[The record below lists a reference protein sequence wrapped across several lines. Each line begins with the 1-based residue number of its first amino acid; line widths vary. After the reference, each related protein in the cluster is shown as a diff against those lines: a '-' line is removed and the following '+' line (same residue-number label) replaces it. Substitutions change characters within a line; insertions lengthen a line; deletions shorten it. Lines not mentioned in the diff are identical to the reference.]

1 MSFFQSENVKT
12 TDFNGMRL
20 KLASPEIIRGWSYGE
35 VTKPETIN
43 YRTQKP
49 EKSGLFAEEIFGP
62 SKDWECYCG
71 KYKKIRY
78 KGIVC
83 DKCGVEVTH
92 SLVRR
97 ERMGHVELAAPV
109 AHIWFLR
116 SVPSRIGTV
125 LDLSVMA
132 LEKVIYFASFVI
144 TDVNEELKEQV
155 AEQLRTEYKGKQ
167 KQIQADYER
176 DVARINEKAQKDEM
190 TDPEATKE
198 LDRIQGNKERKLKE
212 LDMDFS
218 EAEKEIKSLQ
228 PLKILSENEYHEY
241 ALKFGH
247 VFEAKIG
254 AEAVDELLKNI
265 DVAATIEVLQAE
277 LEKASGAK
285 YEHIIRR
292 LKLLKSFAN
301 QQIEPHW
308 MILKAVPIIPPDLRP
323 MVALDGGRFATSDLN
338 DLYRRVINRNNRLK
352 RLVELHAP
360 EVITRNEKRMLQ
372 EAVDALI
379 DNNARHA
386 KTVLASTGKKRQ
398 LKSLADFLK
407 GKQGRFRQNLLGKR
421 VDYSGRSV
429 IVVGPRLKMHQC
441 GLPKIMAL
449 ELFRPFIIS
458 ELIKQE
464 IVHNIRSAN
473 RFIEADHPEVWDI
486 LERIA
491 SQAVVLLNRAPT
503 LHRLGIQGF
512 QPVLIEGKAIQIH
525 PLVCSA
531 FNADFDGD
539 QMAVHVPLT
548 NEAQQEARDIMLSTK
563 NLLKPAT
570 GTPVTTPTQDI
581 VWGVFYMTSM
591 LDKPDDQVKAFGTE
605 EEAVYAYNYG
615 TITARDRIKVRL
627 KVGEPIMETTVGRML
642 INKVL
647 PEGMAYINERIG
659 KKQLSEI
666 TQQCIEK
673 FGFAETAKFLDNIKE
688 AGYKY
693 VTRSGFSYGI
703 GDLPD
708 LPDKE
713 GIMKEAGERVK
724 IIEAQYKDGLLTKR
738 ERYTQIIKVW
748 SDIQDRI
755 KNLSKNSLESTG
767 SVSAMIE
774 SGARGSVVQLMQ
786 VVGMKGLVTNPS
798 GEIIEL
804 PIKSSFREGLD
815 VLEYFISSH
824 GTRKGLTDTAL
835 KTANAGHLTRRL
847 VDVAQDV
854 IITSDNCGDTQ
865 GLLLTHE
872 ECEEIGE
879 PLISRILGRFT
890 IADIV
895 HPKTKKTLIPK
906 NTLINEED
914 IRMLKA
920 LDEPIQEA
928 HVRSPIA
935 CKNTRGICTHCYGYN
950 LAYNQ
955 EVQLGSAVGVVA
967 AQSIGEPGTQL
978 TMRTFHTGGVAT
990 GADITQGLPR
1000 VEELVEARNP
1010 KHKAVMAE
1018 QAGKVVIAE
1027 PEAREIFTMTGQKL
1041 VDPARS
1047 GKIIKIL
1054 SDEMRDDVYVVTAKD
1069 EVKVKDGGTVEQGQ
1083 TIIVRKDGTEIPAEH
1098 TGTVRLDKR
1107 KLFVNWQGTA
1117 ENEYP
1122 VPVGFKILVKE
1133 GDEVQ
1138 AGDQLTEGH
1147 LDLQLLFK
1155 SKGHYAVMQ
1164 YLLREI
1170 LSIYATQGQ
1179 KINSK
1184 HIEVIIRQMF
1194 SRAYVRDSGDTDLLP
1209 GEIVEKARALDE
1221 IRKTEEKG
1229 GKPAVLEDL
1238 FMGITKVAL
1247 TTESFLSSASF
1258 QETARVLIHAAVTG
1272 KVDHLEGLKENVIIG
1287 RLIPAGTGFSY
1298 HHPELFPELQE
1309 EAEEEGADNEEG
1321 DDYDPEDIDN
1331 IKPEALETEKSE

>member
-1 MSFFQSENVKT
+1 MSFFQTENVKT
-12 TDFNGMRL
+12 TDFNGIRL
-20 KLASPEIIRGWSYGE
+20 KLASPEVIRGWSYGE

-78 KGIVC
+78 KGIIC

-97 ERMGHVELAAPV
+97 ERMGHIELAAPV
-109 AHIWFLR
+109 THIWFLR
-116 SVPSRIGTV
+116 GVPSRIGTV
-125 LDLSVMA
+125 LDLSVMN
-132 LEKVIYFASFVI
+132 LEKVVYFASFIV
-144 TDVNEELKEQV
+144 TEVDEELREQV
-155 AEQLRTEYKGKQ
+155 IEQLRTEYKGKR
-167 KQIQADYER
+167 KQIESEYER
-176 DVARINEKAQKDEM
+176 NVQRINEKADMK
-190 TDPEATKE
+190 EAEKTKE
-198 LDRIQGNKERKLKE
+198 LDRAHGDKERKLAE
-212 LDMDFS
+212 LDEDNS
-218 EAEKEIKSLQ
+218 EAEKELKTLQ

-254 AEAVDELLKNI
+254 AEALDELLKKI
-265 DVAATIEVLQAE
+265 DVDATINVLEEE
-277 LEKASGAK
+277 LKKAGGAK
-285 YEHIIRR
+285 YEHLIRR
-292 LKLLKSFAN
+292 LKLLKSFN
-301 QQIEPHW
+301 QQKIEPNW
-308 MILKAVPIIPPDLRP
+308 MVLKVVPVTPPDMRP

-352 RLVELHAP
+352 RLIELHAP

-379 DNNARHA
+379 DNSARHS

-398 LKSLADFLK
+398 LKSLADGLK

-429 IVVGPRLKMHQC
+429 IVVGPYLKMHQC
-441 GLPKIMAL
+441 GLPKTMAL

-473 RFIEADHPEVWDI
+473 RFIESDNPEVWDI
-486 LERIA
+486 LENIA
-491 SQAVVLLNRAPT
+491 RDAVVLLNRAPT

-512 QPVLIEGKAIQIH
+512 QPVLIEGKSIQIH

-548 NEAQQEARDIMLSTK
+548 EEARTEARDIMLSTK

-570 GTPVTTPTQDI
+570 GTPVTTPSQDI
-581 VWGVFYMTSM
+581 VWGIYYMTSM
-591 LDKPDDQVKAFGTE
+591 FEPEGDKIRNFASAD
-605 EEAVYAYNYG
+605 EAVYAYQAGYLPIREKIN
-615 TITARDRIKVRL
+615 VRL
-627 KVGEPIMETTVGRML
+627 NAREKLTETTVGRILFHRIM
-642 INKVL
+642 
-647 PEGMAYINERIG
+647 PEGMPFNNALLG
-659 KKQLSEI
+659 KKQLAEI
-666 TQQCIEK
+666 TQSAIDK
-673 FGFAETAKFLDNIKE
+673 FGFETTAQLLDRIK
-688 AGYKY
+688 ALGYKY
-693 VTRSGFSYGI
+693 ITKSGFSYGV
-703 GDLPD
+703 GDLPTIAEKD
-708 LPDKE
+708 V
-713 GIMKEAGERVK
+713 IMEEAGDRVK
-724 IIEAQYKDGLLTKR
+724 IIEEQYRDGLLTKR

-755 KNLSKNSLESTG
+755 KNLSKSALSKEG
-767 SVSAMIE
+767 SVAAMID
-774 SGARGSVVQLMQ
+774 SGARGSIVQLMQ

-798 GEIIEL
+798 GGIIEL
-804 PIKSSFREGLD
+804 PIKSSFRQGLD

-854 IITSDNCGDTQ
+854 IITCEDCGDTE
-865 GLLLTHE
+865 GHLLTHE

-879 PLISRILGRFT
+879 GLLTRILGRYSVK
-890 IADIV
+890 DIK
-895 HPKTKKTLIPK
+895 HPDTKKVVVPKDTLI
-906 NTLINEED
+906 TDAHIN
-914 IRMLKA
+914 IFKA
-920 LDEPIQEA
+920 AEKPLPEA
-928 HVRSPIA
+928 HVRSVMKCRNA
-935 CKNTRGICTHCYGYN
+935 RGLCARCYGYD
-950 LAYNQ
+950 LAYN
-955 EVQLGSAVGVVA
+955 EHVNLGAAVGVVA

-990 GADITQGLPR
+990 GVDITQGLPR
-1000 VEELVEARNP
+1000 VEELVEARIP

-1018 QAGKVVIAE
+1018 VSGKIEIAE
-1027 PEAREIFTMTGQKL
+1027 PEAHEIQVIGGQRI
-1041 VDPARS
+1041 VDQART
-1047 GKIIKIL
+1047 GKIIRIL
-1054 SDEMRDDVYVVTAKD
+1054 SDEMREDAYVVTSKD
-1069 EVKVKDGGTVEQGQ
+1069 EVKVKDGAKVDEGQ
-1083 TIIVRKDGTEIPAEH
+1083 AIIVRKDGTEIVSEH
-1098 TGTVRLDKR
+1098 AGTVRLDKR
-1107 KLFVNWQGTA
+1107 KMFVVWEGKSA
-1117 ENEYP
+1117 NEYQT
-1122 VPVGFKILVKE
+1122 PVGFKILVKD
-1133 GDEVQ
+1133 GDEVS
-1138 AGDQLTEGH
+1138 AGDVLTEGH
-1147 LDLQLLFK
+1147 WDLHLLYK
-1155 SKGHYAVMQ
+1155 TKGRPAVMN
-1164 YLLREI
+1164 YILREI

-1179 KINSK
+1179 RINSK

-1209 GEIVEKARALDE
+1209 GEIVERARS
-1221 IRKTEEKG
+1221 EEVNQKVEAKG
-1229 GKPAVLEDL
+1229 GKGAVLEEL

-1258 QETARVLIHAAVTG
+1258 QETARVLIHAAITG
-1272 KVDHLEGLKENVIIG
+1272 KVDLLEGLKENVIIG

-1298 HHPELFPELQE
+1298 HHPELFPELQQDE
-1309 EAEEEGADNEEG
+1309 DEDEDGEEGN
-1321 DDYDPEDIDN
+1321 YDPEEIDN
-1331 IKPEALETEKSE
+1331 VKPEALEPEKTE